1 MQAMLAIVHRSSDMD
16 AVVMRTESVCAIAEV
31 LEKFRVCVAARHAS
45 PARLTP
51 DIAKIHMK
59 PGPLSTSLFEQCLC
73 DIHPRKQ
80 T

>member
-16 AVVMRTESVCAIAEV
+16 AVVLRTESVCAIAEV

-45 PARLTP
+45 QARVAP

-59 PGPLSTSLFEQCLC
+59 PRPLPTSLFQQFPY
-73 DIHPRKQ
+73 DIHPRQQ